1 MISLV
6 DKIPKLNSHCAESIK
21 INCNYQLYKDV
32 ALFWVQDGNKA
43 VISMLD
49 GNMVILNVSADID
62 ELREFVNMVSPLSVF
77 SDADTMTSLF
87 GERFHR
93 VFVMQSDYRFKGDK
107 PSDTLNSSEIYRL
120 LDVKGLSLPPY
131 EFFAVDF
138 CYRLNHGCLKY
149 FALKEICAAIGI
161 SDGQAVLLNG
171 IASHK
176 KGMGSVAL
184 HGVLSQFGYKTA
196 FAVCERDVCGFYEKN
211 NFRHIYDGGYWRKDS

>member
-1 MISLV
+1 MLLPD
-6 DKIPKLNSHCAESIK
+6 DKKCIFIAQETK
-21 INCNYQLYKDV
+21 Y
-32 ALFWVQDGNKA
+32 
-43 VISMLD
+43 
-49 GNMVILNVSADID
+49 
-62 ELREFVNMVSPLSVF
+62 
-77 SDADTMTSLF
+77 
-87 GERFHR
+87 
-93 VFVMQSDYRFKGDK
+93 
-107 PSDTLNSSEIYRL
+107 
-120 LDVKGLSLPPY
+120 GL

-138 CYRLNHGCLKY
+138 CYRLNHGYLKY

-211 NFRHIYDGGYWRKDS
+211 NFIHIYDGGYWRKDS